1 MKTPASRY
9 RVSGFSLVELMI
21 ALAVGLL
28 ISAAAIGA
36 FLGHTGAVYQQMGYN
51 QASEDVGETYAVLS
65 RLITQAHLDTLD
77 VVTTKVDDNIT
88 STTIDLELPCIEN
101 KDIDDPDWECPE
113 GFSVW
118 PNNAPPYRNRWVRIA
133 WASTG
138 DDADMITIASASDSG
153 ALTAAPSETLAGS
166 GDTSQFN
173 TTRITSLRLESDE
186 LLPEMYIFSISGKSF
201 TRDRVDGDGDDNS
214 KGVSIEGRILPRN
227 CHSCLL

>member
-28 ISAAAIGA
+28 ISAAAISA

-51 QASEDVGETYAVLS
+51 QASEDVGEAYAVLS
-65 RLITQAHLDTLD
+65 RLITQAHQDTLD
-77 VVTTKVDDNIT
+77 VATTEVDDVIT
-88 STTIDLELPCIEN
+88 STTIDLELP
-101 KDIDDPDWECPE
+101 E

-118 PNNAPPYRNRWVRIA
+118 PNTTAPYSNNWVRIA

-138 DDADMITIASASDSG
+138 DGAGTITIASASDSG
-153 ALTAAPSETLAGS
+153 DLAAAPSETLAGS
-166 GDTSQFN
+166 ADTARFN
-173 TTRITSLRLESDE
+173 TTRITSLILESDE

-201 TRDRVDGDGDDNS
+201 ARDRVDGDDDS